1 MTGQMAEVFTPIMTR
16 ESFSFSSAS
25 TSSSLKASLKPRNR
39 KQAYRITVKTGD
51 VAWHGKEVHVYVQ
64 LVGDRGSTF
73 LTRVKDCNF
82 TSNGVFVFEISDMPT
97 GNVISFF
104 LRHGADLGNCSMQ
117 VKKAFVENRDLQRGW
132 LFPDSAN
139 LDWQSKNEARLFPS
153 PQICH
158 GEESMKYLRDQH
170 FAERVFDRQVVDHPI
185 KRFSFRHHFFSSSA
199 QTIYFSGASEPL
211 GEWNTERALRMSR
224 VVDEVKGFTGDWYL
238 EFLTTNT
245 ALSDYRYLLV
255 DEQSREI
262 VFESE
267 LKRRSGTYGEEEVN
281 VEQAPAVLKTPD
293 PRKGLAAS
301 DGDDGL
307 SLSAEMEHHLD
318 ESFDEKTC
326 SPDGLSQE
334 LTMTTPELD
343 IKIREKMDALEK
355 QLEDAREKWWTEL
368 QQRRKLFNQLQELR
382 GNVRVF
388 CRCRPPRDSFESC
401 IVDFPDREDTMK
413 RSDGSVPQVITID
426 GGKTYEF
433 DRVYGP
439 EDSQEAV
446 YDDISPLVTS
456 VLDGYNVCIFAYG
469 QTGSGKTYTMNG
481 ERGQMGINH
490 RALEELFQTSREA
503 SDRFETSIS
512 ISMLEIYNE
521 NLHDLLNTSGP
532 KLEIKKGSNENF
544 VSNLRCIEVH
554 SVNEVWEV
562 MAIGSRNRSS
572 GATCMNEHSSRSH
585 LVVIINVTRTN
596 LLNGDRV
603 EAKMYMVD
611 LAGSERLSRTNAT
624 GDRLKEAQHINK
636 SLSALGDVFSSI
648 LSNNSHIPFRNS
660 KLTYLLQPALGG
672 DAKTLMFVNISPSD
686 SDGSETLSS
695 LNFASRVSKAELG
708 AARQNLDSSKS
719 RKMLTQLAEL
729 TKEKQAILNHSAKL
743 EQQLQLANSQTAQAS
758 SKAEFKAQKIQQ
770 GLEEEVHILTR
781 QLRESEKAGE
791 DVARY
796 SDQNAKLQKQLNEA
810 NKRIEIL
817 ERAAMSEQAVGGR
830 NDSSSTRQS
839 PPLHQPTRSILA
851 ELNRVDND
859 EQPQLPPP
867 KSTRPSS
874 VMTANYAMT
883 KSSIPRPRHA
893 SKQFGRGLGSED
905 LYQEKLSSLANRSS
919 VRQGTPVGRR
929 SSQQINISGLERLT
943 RPTISSSKSVAQ
955 NCADDESDKGSVRSV
970 GSRMSISSL
979 RKPCAIPTTRSRQ
992 Y

>member
-1 MTGQMAEVFTPIMTR
+1 MARVVTPISTS

-25 TSSSLKASLKPRNR
+25 TSSSLRASLRPRNR
-39 KQAYRITVKTGD
+39 KQVYRITLKTGD

-64 LVGDRGSTF
+64 IVGDKGSTF

-82 TSNGVFVFEISDMPT
+82 TSNGVFIFEISDMPT
-97 GNVISFF
+97 GNVVSLFI
-104 LRHGADLGNCSMQ
+104 RHGADLGNCSMQ

-139 LDWQSKNEARLFPS
+139 LDWQTKNEARFFPS
-153 PQICH
+153 PQTCH
-158 GEESMKYLRDQH
+158 GEESMNYLRDQH
-170 FAERVFDRQVVDHPI
+170 FAEGVFDRQAVNSRV
-185 KRFSFRHHFFSSSA
+185 KSFSFRHHFFSSNA
-199 QTIYFSGASEPL
+199 QTIYFSGCGDPL

-238 EFLTTNT
+238 ELLTADTT
-245 ALSDYRYLLV
+245 FSEYRYLLV

-262 VFESE
+262 IFESE
-267 LKRRSGTYGEEEVN
+267 LKRRSGNYGEEEVN

-293 PRKGLAAS
+293 PRKGLSTS

-307 SLSAEMEHHLD
+307 SLSAEIEHQLD
-318 ESFDEKTC
+318 ECFDEKSC

-334 LTMTTPELD
+334 ITMNMPELD
-343 IKIREKMDALEK
+343 TKIHEKVEMLEK
-355 QLEDAREKWWTEL
+355 QLEEAQEKWWAEL

-388 CRCRPPRDSFESC
+388 CRCRPPRDSFESS
-401 IVDFPDREDTMK
+401 IVDFPDREDAMK

-426 GGKTYEF
+426 AGKSYEF

-439 EDSQEAV
+439 EDSQETV
-446 YDDISPLVTS
+446 YEDISPLVTS
-456 VLDGYNVCIFAYG
+456 VLDGYDVCIFAYG

-481 ERGQMGINH
+481 EKGQMGINH
-490 RALEELFQTSREA
+490 RALEELFQISRET

-521 NLHDLLNTSGP
+521 NLHDLLNVSGP
-532 KLEIKKGSNENF
+532 KLEIKNGSNENF

-585 LVVIINVTRTN
+585 LVVIINVARTN

-603 EAKMYMVD
+603 TAKMYMVD

-708 AARQNLDSSKS
+708 AARQNLDFSKS
-719 RKMLTQLAEL
+719 RKMTAQLVEL
-729 TKEKQAILNHSAKL
+729 EKAKQAVLNHNAKL
-743 EQQLQLANSQTAQAS
+743 EQQLQLANSQTAQAA

-770 GLEEEVHILTR
+770 SLEEEVHILTR
-781 QLRESEKAGE
+781 QLRESEKACE
-791 DVARY
+791 DVARF
-796 SDQNAKLQKQLNEA
+796 SDQNTKLQKQLNEA

-817 ERAAMSEQAVGGR
+817 ERAAMSEQAGSAK
-830 NDSSSTRQS
+830 NDYSSPRPS
-839 PPLHQPTRSILA
+839 PPHHQPTRSILA
-851 ELNRVDND
+851 ELNRVDID
-859 EQPQLPPP
+859 QQSQGPPP
-867 KSTRPSS
+867 KPTRPSS
-874 VMTANYAMT
+874 VMNANYMT
-883 KSSIPRPRHA
+883 KSSIPRPRPA
-893 SKQFGRGLGSED
+893 
-905 LYQEKLSSLANRSS
+905 S
-919 VRQGTPVGRR
+919 VRF
-929 SSQQINISGLERLT
+929 
-943 RPTISSSKSVAQ
+943 RPLAF
-955 NCADDESDKGSVRSV
+955 NWCFLPPRN
-970 GSRMSISSL
+970 
-979 RKPCAIPTTRSRQ
+979 
-992 Y
+992 